1 MVYAYPMNRY
11 EIADAAHADL
21 PTRAELIEDGLWAEI
36 DRQRAARRS
45 RKPFDPDT
53 DWDHTYDLPPF

>member
-1 MVYAYPMNRY
+1 MNRY
-11 EIADAAHADL
+11 EIADEIHPDL
-21 PTRAELIEDGLWAEI
+21 PTRAELLEESIWAEI
-36 DRQRAARRS
+36 ERGRKARKS